1 VSHTLRSRTLE
12 IANDPEALYALS
24 LAEGW
29 GDGAPLLPPTDAR
42 VLALLAATPHAPE
55 RVIGRLPPRHGIA
68 TVELAAINAAMAG
81 CRPDAFPF
89 VLAALEAI
97 VEPEFNAVAITTT
110 TSGVFPVL
118 LVNGPS
124 RDALQIDYQ
133 AGCFGGA
140 AGRGSMTIGRAVSL
154 CLRNVGGQR
163 VGVTS
168 RSVFGQ
174 AARFGQCV
182 GEWEERSPWPS
193 LAERRG
199 FRRAQDVV
207 TVHASKGDFPVAD
220 TNNDDPRD
228 LTYMLAKSIVYPM
241 SNYYLEVTGDC
252 GQVVLAINP
261 MWAER
266 LARAFPQVESFQQY
280 FWEHA
285 WQPID
290 LWRPA
295 NQVVLHKK
303 QRVDAQGRV
312 FLVNRPEQ
320 LVPLVCGGLGGLHA
334 MFLPSWCQSEMQSV
348 AVVSAAGA
356 TRGWTDDQL
365 RRAVDAAAALVRS
378 DGADLVL
385 IGSDPDAMRIELR
398 LQLGDP
404 TCTDGTCVMPAEHLA
419 SLIAA
424 TLRQHLPAGVAL
436 RLVDPRRG

>member
-1 VSHTLRSRTLE
+1 MSGTLRSRSIELE
-12 IANDPEALYALS
+12 NDPEVLYARS
-24 LAEGW
+24 LEEGW

-42 VLALLAATPHAPE
+42 VHALLAATPHPPE
-55 RVIGRLPPRHGIA
+55 HVLGRLPPRHGVA

-81 CRPDAFPF
+81 CQATAFPL
-89 VLAALEAI
+89 VIAALEAI
-97 VEPEFNAVAITTT
+97 VQPEFNAVAITTT
-110 TSGVFPVL
+110 TSGVFPIL
-118 LVNGPS
+118 LVNGPT
-124 RDALQIDYQ
+124 RDVLQIDYQ

-163 VGVTS
+163 VGATS

-174 AARFGQCV
+174 AGRFGQCL

-193 LAERRG
+193 LAVRRG
-199 FRRAQDVV
+199 FRAADEVV
-207 TVHASKGDFPVAD
+207 SVHGSKGNFPVAD

-228 LTYMLAKSIVYPM
+228 LTYMLAKSLAYPM
-241 SNYYLEVTGDC
+241 SNYYLELTGDC

-280 FWEHA
+280 LWEHA
-285 WQPID
+285 WQPIE
-290 LWRPA
+290 LWRSA
-295 NQVVLHKK
+295 NQAVLRKK

-320 LVPLVCGGLGGLHA
+320 LVPIVCGGLGGLHA

-348 AVVSAAGA
+348 ATLRTAPLTGAWTAAAVA
-356 TRGWTDDQL
+356 T
-365 RRAVDAAAALVRS
+365 AVDAAARLVRS

-385 IGSDPDAMRIELR
+385 VGADPDGTWIELR
-398 LQLGDP
+398 LLLGDAECA
-404 TCTDGTCVMPAEHLA
+404 TGACVMPGEHLEP
-419 SLIAA
+419 LIAA
-424 TLRQHLPAGVAL
+424 AL
-436 RLVDPRRG
+436 RRHLSGAFAVRLMDPRQR